1 LDPELV
7 LIDSENNI
15 LGEKSEN
22 FQNVLIT
29 KEDIFR
35 IAIAVKDILRLDIEA
50 TVLKFFANFRSWQ

>member
-1 LDPELV
+1 V

-35 IAIAVKDILRLDIEA
+35 IAIAVKDIFRLDIEA
-50 TVLKFFANFRSWQ
+50 TVRKYRSP

>member
-1 LDPELV
+1 V

-50 TVLKFFANFRSWQ
+50 TVRKYRSP

>member
-1 LDPELV
+1 V

-35 IAIAVKDILRLDIEA
+35 IAIAVKDIEA
-50 TVLKFFANFRSWQ
+50 TVRKYRSP